1 MSNCASFLE
10 LASAKCGVDVG
21 YGKLFLLYKDKKTVT
36 SAMLTATAINAEIE
50 AGTIIGVI
58 KGWHTVAGAPV
69 GELTVERPFTAEITQ
84 IRAEILAETLTFE
97 SNILNRDVMA
107 GLAARGT
114 LNGVLVDD
122 LGSVFGE
129 TSQTANAI
137 DTMYLNFSAKT
148 SSSLQRDNTTD
159 KSVAVTV
166 RYLVKDMGIYEA
178 GIEVEEVNT
187 KIQLYAGISTVVSVA
202 PTSMVI
208 DFLVREKGSNNIYAG
223 ALIAADFVVEGAGV
237 VSKTVTYTPT
247 TGIAVM
253 TVTGTGFVS
262 GDTVLNILVSN
273 TLAYMKST
281 SYTVRL
287 GE

>member
-107 GLAARGT
+107 GLAAMGT

-129 TSQTANAI
+129 TSQTGNAV

-208 DFLVREKGSNNIYAG
+208 DFLVKEKGSNNIYAG

-237 VSKTVTYTPT
+237 TSKTVTYTPS

>member
-1 MSNCASFLE
+1 MANCASFLE

-69 GELTVERPFTAEITQ
+69 GELSVERPFTSEIAQ

-97 SNILNRDVMA
+97 SNILNRDVLA
-107 GLAARGT
+107 GLAAMGT
-114 LNGVLVDD
+114 VNGVLVDD

-129 TSQTANAI
+129 TSQAANAV

-148 SSSLQRDNTTD
+148 SSSLQRDNATD

-178 GIEVEEVNT
+178 GIEVEEVAT
-187 KIQLYAGISTVVSVA
+187 KIQLSVGIKTVTTIT
-202 PTSMVI
+202 PTSIVI
-208 DFLVREKGSNNIYAG
+208 DLLVKEKGSNNIYAG

-237 VSKTVTYTPT
+237 VSKTLTYVPT
-247 TGIAVM
+247 TGIATM

-262 GDTVLNILVSN
+262 GDTVLNISMSN
-273 TLAYMKST
+273 ALTYMKAT
-281 SYTVRL
+281 NYIVRL

>member
-1 MSNCASFLE
+1 MANCASFLE

-114 LNGVLVDD
+114 VNGVLVDD

-129 TSQTANAI
+129 TSQTANAV

-208 DFLVREKGSNNIYAG
+208 DFLVKEKGSNNIYAG

-237 VSKTVTYTPT
+237 VSKTVTYVPT
-247 TGIAVM
+247 TGIATM

>member
-129 TSQTANAI
+129 TSQTGNAV

-208 DFLVREKGSNNIYAG
+208 DFLVKEKGSNNIYAG

-237 VSKTVTYTPT
+237 TSKTVTYTPT

>member
-97 SNILNRDVMA
+97 SNILNRDVLA
-107 GLAARGT
+107 GLAAMGT
-114 LNGVLVDD
+114 VNGVLVDD

-129 TSQTANAI
+129 TSQAANAV

-148 SSSLQRDNTTD
+148 SSSLQRDNATD

-166 RYLVKDMGIYEA
+166 RYLVKDLGIYEA
-178 GIEVEEVNT
+178 GIEVEEVAT
-187 KIQLYAGISTVVSVA
+187 KIQLSLGIKTVTTIT
-202 PTSMVI
+202 PTSIVI
-208 DFLVREKGSNNIYAG
+208 DLLVKEKGSNNIYAG
-223 ALIAADFVVEGAGV
+223 VLIAPDFIVEGAGV
-237 VSKTVTYTPT
+237 TSKTLTYVPT
-247 TGIAVM
+247 TGIATM
-253 TVTGTGFVS
+253 TVTGTGFIS
-262 GDTVLNILVSN
+262 GDTVLNISISDS
-273 TLAYMKST
+273 LAYMKAT